1 MHCACNLQI
10 SLLSPSPSP
19 IRGWCLTIPIIAETH
34 DFLLKPIPIP
44 LKIWSPTQ
52 LRPPQLLRH
61 MGYRWTGHSGLKIKW
76 FTSFCLESIRKH
88 GLSCKAIHFLYGSQ
102 CLKLIWLHFVV
113 CSSHTRSN
121 SPVNWLCIKFAI
133 RWFVQMVSTMHGLLS
148 SHTPHPRLFY
158 TYGLF
163 PTPPTR
169 SRNLGRKVIL
179 TSFLVCTCLLY
190 TSPSPRE

>member
-10 SLLSPSPSP
+10 SQLSPSPSP

-52 LRPPQLLRH
+52 LLPPQLLRH
-61 MGYRWTGHSGLKIKW
+61 MGYRWTGHSVWKIKW

-88 GLSCKAIHFLYGSQ
+88 GLSCKAIHFLHCSQ
-102 CLKLIWLHFVV
+102 SLKLIWLHFVAS
-113 CSSHTRSN
+113 SSHTRSN

-133 RWFVQMVSTMHGLLS
+133 RWFVQMVSTHAWSLVQ
-148 SHTPHPRLFY
+148 PHPSPPSILHLWSLSY
-158 TYGLF
+158 
-163 PTPPTR
+163 PT
-169 SRNLGRKVIL
+169 NKKWE
-179 TSFLVCTCLLY
+179 
-190 TSPSPRE
+190 PRP